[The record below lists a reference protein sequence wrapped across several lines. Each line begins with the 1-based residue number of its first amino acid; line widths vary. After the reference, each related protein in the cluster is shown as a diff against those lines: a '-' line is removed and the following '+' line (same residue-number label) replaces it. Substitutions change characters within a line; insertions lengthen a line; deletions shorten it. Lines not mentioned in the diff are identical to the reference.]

1 MQRIRLFLFSTALL
15 LAMFGATTFTA
26 SSSAFASTTQQQH
39 SMNYKS
45 IMREASGGKGSVHT
59 AKGRHAHASC
69 SGTGCNGQDPEK
81 TGCEAGA
88 YTVQTAVFSNS
99 YVELRYS
106 PTCATNWG
114 EVVSKVGPTYLVI
127 RTQRIDGLTYTFA
140 GGNYNYAF
148 SAMVY
153 APTAAARAC
162 GGVKSISGCTAYV

>member
-15 LAMFGATTFTA
+15 LAMFGATTFTE
-26 SSSAFASTTQQQH
+26 SSTAFASTTQQQH
-39 SMNYKS
+39 SVS
-45 IMREASGGKGSVHT
+45 RSVVMREASGGKGVVHT
-59 AKGRHAHASC
+59 ARGSRAQVTC

-106 PTCATNWG
+106 PTCQTNWG
-114 EVVSKVGPTYLVI
+114 KVVSKVGPTYLVI

-153 APTAAARAC
+153 APTVAARAC